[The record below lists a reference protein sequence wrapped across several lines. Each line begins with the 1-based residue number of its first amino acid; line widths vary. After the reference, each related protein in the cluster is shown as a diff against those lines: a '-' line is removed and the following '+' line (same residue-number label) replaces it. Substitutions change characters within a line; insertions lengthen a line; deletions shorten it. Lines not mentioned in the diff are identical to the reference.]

1 MQFFV
6 DRDTVRMLL
15 SQKEAAQLS
24 LCSQPDCNDPKVCEN
39 LSRLLRRAAVSS
51 GRSIPKGE
59 FSVSVCSREQEM
71 EITLTRLGAAQGQ
84 RQVWRFW
91 ESEQMIQGCI
101 CLHRQLC
108 RRTREF
114 PMESSLYAMTGKE
127 GPSSFYCL
135 SLNLPSTWEKKS
147 GVHPAGIC
155 TKGQAPAAGA
165 GGACRARGLFGA
177 EKGGGAHCR
186 KLWAFRL
193 KGPVQK
199 KP

>member
-24 LCSQPDCNDPKVCEN
+24 LCPQPDCNDPKVCEN

-114 PMESSLYAMTGKE
+114 PMESSLY
-127 GPSSFYCL
+127 CL
-135 SLNLPSTWEKKS
+135 SLNLPSTWEKKAECILLEYAQKAKHPLLAQ
-147 GVHPAGIC
+147 GVLAE
-155 TKGQAPAAGA
+155 
-165 GGACRARGLFGA
+165 RAVCL
-177 EKGGGAHCR
+177 
-186 KLWAFRL
+186 
-193 KGPVQK
+193 VQK
-199 KP
+199 KAVERIAESFGRSG

>member
-24 LCSQPDCNDPKVCEN
+24 LCPQPDCNDPKVCEN

-101 CLHRQLC
+101 CL
-108 RRTREF
+108 
-114 PMESSLYAMTGKE
+114 
-127 GPSSFYCL
+127 
-135 SLNLPSTWEKKS
+135 EKKAECILLEYAQKAKHPLLAQ
-147 GVHPAGIC
+147 GVLAE
-155 TKGQAPAAGA
+155 
-165 GGACRARGLFGA
+165 RAVCL
-177 EKGGGAHCR
+177 
-186 KLWAFRL
+186 
-193 KGPVQK
+193 VQK
-199 KP
+199 KAVERIAESFGRSG

>member
-24 LCSQPDCNDPKVCEN
+24 LCPQPDCNDPKVCEN

-108 RRTREF
+108 QRTKES
-114 PMESSLYAMTGKE
+114 PTESSLYAMPGTQGQS
-127 GPSSFYCL
+127 GFYCL
-135 SLNLPSTWEKKS
+135 SLSLPAAWEKKAECILLEYAQKAK
-147 GVHPAGIC
+147 H
-155 TKGQAPAAGA
+155 PAAGA

-177 EKGGGAHCR
+177 EKAVERIAESFGRSG
-186 KLWAFRL
+186 
-193 KGPVQK
+193 
-199 KP
+199 

>member
-114 PMESSLYAMTGKE
+114 PMES
-127 GPSSFYCL
+127 L
-135 SLNLPSTWEKKS
+135 S
-147 GVHPAGIC
+147 
-155 TKGQAPAAGA
+155 QPAAGCA
-165 GGACRARGLFGA
+165 WLRRNPLSRRGRNRQPKHWLRLRCRFLRFPG
-177 EKGGGAHCR
+177 
-186 KLWAFRL
+186 
-193 KGPVQK
+193 
-199 KP
+199 